1 MGSGKTTLG
10 ISLAAKLRMPFVDL
24 DALIESREGCKI
36 SEIFAEVGE
45 SGFRMIEQRHL
56 NSLKRYRRAVI
67 STGGGT
73 PCFFDNLEFMQ
84 RYGLTIFLDTPLPI
98 LEKRLRSQRARR
110 PILRRFSNEELLPG
124 IVEMLT
130 ERASFYESAQI
141 ICSMSGDFQTDLQIL
156 GGAIFDWRTRAK
168 KEGTGSEAQR
178 LARTSGLK
186 INGEVLAVL

>member
-24 DALIESREGCKI
+24 DALIESREGCPI
-36 SEIFAEVGE
+36 PQIFAEVGE

-56 NSLKRYRRAVI
+56 NSMKRYRRAVI

-73 PCFFDNLEFMQ
+73 PCFFDNLDFMH
-84 RYGLTIFLDTPLPI
+84 RYGMTIFLDTAPSI

-124 IVEMLT
+124 IVEMLA
-130 ERASFYESAQI
+130 ERANFYESAQI
-141 ICSMSGDFQTDLQIL
+141 ICRMSGDFQRDLEIL
-156 GGAIFDWRTRAK
+156 GKAVFDWR
-168 KEGTGSEAQR
+168 KEKGGGEAQR
-178 LARTSGLK
+178 LLRTNGQK
-186 INGEVLAVL
+186 IEPKFEVLI